1 MSVRPPEYGGSA
13 FGTAPE
19 LALPADS
26 VEKLE
31 IARTPDLD
39 QLRMQSGM
47 PSNHLRG
54 HQPEVLHRDID
65 FTGYPL
71 TYKEAPRPIGA
82 AIFAASPEIEFFNRI
97 GQKRT
102 VMSIWFRA

>member
-1 MSVRPPEYGGSA
+1 MAASGSGFVVRA
-13 FGTAPE
+13 RRITAY
-19 LALPADS
+19 S

-65 FTGYPL
+65 VTGYPR

-82 AIFAASPEIEFFNRI
+82 AIFAAFPQMEFFNRI
-97 GQKRT
+97 GQKQSFVLR
-102 VMSIWFRA
+102 SPWID